1 MSIVWYFCQIV
12 SFGVPTEVEGVEGKI
27 RIWVQTFI
35 LANCHTLFFFF
46 KLYIIVLVLP
56 NIKMNP
62 PQVYKLSHS

>member
-35 LANCHTLFFFF
+35 LANCHTLDRQAFGFSSRLILCSVFC
-46 KLYIIVLVLP
+46 
-56 NIKMNP
+56 
-62 PQVYKLSHS
+62 